1 MRHLT
6 TTLFSVLIIR
16 SNRCDLEYQRI
27 VETTADVAPIMQK
40 AAVPVQRPSIK
51 RQREEESES
60 DDEPS
65 QFRRV
70 RIKCRQRARKQ
81 RSAGEA
87 GLEAFESGEE
97 TIRCI
102 CGTQHDFG
110 LCEENSILATSTRTI
125 GAWLIQCGA
134 CNVWQHRSCV
144 GTANGR
150 KPVGGFYCEHCLP
163 HVSNPRLVPV
173 MHRLGPL
180 QNPPQNILRKEELGP
195 SKLPEVYV
203 SFRS

>member
-1 MRHLT
+1 MVRQAT
-6 TTLFSVLIIR
+6 TTLFSVLIIH

-40 AAVPVQRPSIK
+40 AAVLVQRPSIK

-87 GLEAFESGEE
+87 VIEAFQPGDA
-97 TIRCI
+97 TLRCV
-102 CGTQHDFG
+102 CGTQHG
-110 LCEENSILATSTRTI
+110 LTSAASLVDWLVPCNS
-125 GAWLIQCGA
+125 

-144 GTANGR
+144 GFANG
-150 KPVGGFYCEHCLP
+150 KKGFYCGHCLP
-163 HVSNPRLVPV
+163 LCIFS
-173 MHRLGPL
+173 
-180 QNPPQNILRKEELGP
+180 
-195 SKLPEVYV
+195 
-203 SFRS
+203 